1 MATARP
7 GTRANTSRTRVRGPD
22 VTKQFPVYF
31 NEDEMIAKEGSRI
44 EHSSMEQVSALIDK
58 SREYIA
64 VPMTA
69 AELAKAKAEEEA
81 KKAKESQASA

>member
-1 MATARP
+1 
-7 GTRANTSRTRVRGPD
+7 
-22 VTKQFPVYF
+22 
-31 NEDEMIAKEGSRI
+31 
-44 EHSSMEQVSALIDK
+44 MEQVSALIDK